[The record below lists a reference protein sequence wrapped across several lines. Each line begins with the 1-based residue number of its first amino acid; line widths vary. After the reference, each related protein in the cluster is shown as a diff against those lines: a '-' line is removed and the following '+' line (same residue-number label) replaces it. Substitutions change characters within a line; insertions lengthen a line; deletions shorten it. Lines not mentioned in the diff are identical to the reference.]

1 MPKYKI
7 TFTNE
12 INTSVQNGD
21 NLYLRIFAADAVQND
36 NNTEVT
42 SAVTAVE
49 NILVGEIENLSSK
62 RIDVEA
68 DSDFN
73 TTISDLTAEL
83 ADTDIQPLNYSDV
96 SFFSFH
102 KNNNLNV
109 SKLTCIAKRYNA
121 KDCVSSKIGKRNE
134 KWKTEEGVRMQITC

>member
-21 NLYLRIFAADAVQND
+21 NLYLRIFAADAVND
-36 NNTEVT
+36 DNGVQIT
-42 SAVTAVE
+42 SAVNAVE
-49 NILVGEIENLSSK
+49 NILVGKIENLSSK
-62 RIDVEA
+62 TIDVEA
-68 DSDFN
+68 NSDFN
-73 TTISDLTAEL
+73 TTISDLEAEL
-83 ADTDIQPLNYSDV
+83 EDTDSQPLNYSDV

-109 SKLTCIAKRYNA
+109 SNVKGYFAKV
-121 KDCVSSKIGKRNE
+121 KMSVTSSSKKELFSIGSEVSVSSK
-134 KWKTEEGVRMQITC
+134 

>member
-21 NLYLRIFAADAVQND
+21 NLYLRIFAADAVND
-36 NNTEVT
+36 DNSIQIT
-42 SAVTAVE
+42 SAVPAQE

-62 RIDVEA
+62 TIDVEA

-73 TTISDLTAEL
+73 ATISDLTAEL
-83 ADTDIQPLNYSDV
+83 ESTDSKPLNYSDV

-109 SKLTCIAKRYNA
+109 SNVKGYFAKV
-121 KDCVSSKIGKRNE
+121 KMSVTSSSKKELFSIGSEVSVSSK
-134 KWKTEEGVRMQITC
+134 

>member
-21 NLYLRIFAADAVQND
+21 NLYLRIFAADAVKDD
-36 NNTEVT
+36 NNIEVT
-42 SAVTAVE
+42 SAVDAQE

-62 RIDVEA
+62 TIDVEA

-73 TTISDLTAEL
+73 ATISDLTAEL
-83 ADTDIQPLNYSDV
+83 ESTDSKPLNYSDV

-109 SKLTCIAKRYNA
+109 SNVKGYFAKV
-121 KDCVSSKIGKRNE
+121 KMSVTSSSKKELFSIGSEVSVSSK
-134 KWKTEEGVRMQITC
+134 

>member
-7 TFTNE
+7 TFINE

-21 NLYLRIFAADAVQND
+21 NLYLRIFAANAVQD
-36 NNTEVT
+36 NNNNEVT
-42 SAVTAVE
+42 SAVAAQE
-49 NILVGEIENLSSK
+49 NILVGKIENLSSK
-62 RIDVEA
+62 TIDVEA

-73 TTISDLTAEL
+73 DIISDLTAEL
-83 ADTDIQPLNYSDV
+83 EDTDTQPLNYSDV

-109 SKLTCIAKRYNA
+109 SNVKGYFAKV
-121 KDCVSSKIGKRNE
+121 KMSVTSSSKKELFSIGSEVSVSSK
-134 KWKTEEGVRMQITC
+134 

>member
-21 NLYLRIFAADAVQND
+21 NLYLRIFAADAVKDD
-36 NNTEVT
+36 NNIEVT
-42 SAVTAVE
+42 SAVDAQE

-62 RIDVEA
+62 TIDVEA

-73 TTISDLTAEL
+73 TTIPDLTAEL
-83 ADTDIQPLNYSDV
+83 ESTDSKPLNYSDV

-109 SKLTCIAKRYNA
+109 SNVKGYFAKV
-121 KDCVSSKIGKRNE
+121 KMSVTSSSKKELFSIGSEVSVSSK
-134 KWKTEEGVRMQITC
+134 

>member
-21 NLYLRIFAADAVQND
+21 NLYLRIFAADAVEDD
-36 NNTEVT
+36 NGNEVT
-42 SAVTAVE
+42 SAVLAQE

-62 RIDVEA
+62 TIDVEA

-73 TTISDLTAEL
+73 TTISDLTAKLES
-83 ADTDIQPLNYSDV
+83 TDSKPLNYSDV

-102 KNNNLNV
+102 KNNSLNV
-109 SKLTCIAKRYNA
+109 SNVKGYFAKV
-121 KDCVSSKIGKRNE
+121 KMSVTSSSKKELFSIGSEVSVSSK
-134 KWKTEEGVRMQITC
+134 

>member
-21 NLYLRIFAADAVQND
+21 NLYLRIFAADPVKD
-36 NNTEVT
+36 NNNVEVT
-42 SAVTAVE
+42 SAVAAQE
-49 NILVGEIENLSSK
+49 NILVGKIENLSSK
-62 RIDVEA
+62 TIDVDA

-73 TTISDLTAEL
+73 ATISDLTAKL
-83 ADTDIQPLNYSDV
+83 TDTDSKPLNYSDV

-109 SKLTCIAKRYNA
+109 SNVKGYFAKV
-121 KDCVSSKIGKRNE
+121 KMSVTSSSKKELFSIGSEVSVSSK
-134 KWKTEEGVRMQITC
+134 

>member
-21 NLYLRIFAADAVQND
+21 NLYLRIFAAEAVKD
-36 NNTEVT
+36 NNNIEVT

-49 NILVGEIENLSSK
+49 NILVGKIENLSSK
-62 RIDVEA
+62 TIDVEA
-68 DSDFN
+68 DSNF
-73 TTISDLTAEL
+73 TISDLTAEL

-109 SKLTCIAKRYNA
+109 SNVKGYFAKV
-121 KDCVSSKIGKRNE
+121 KMSVTSSSKKELFSIGSEVSVSSK
-134 KWKTEEGVRMQITC
+134 

>member
-21 NLYLRIFAADAVQND
+21 NLYLRIFAADAVKDD
-36 NNTEVT
+36 NNIEVT
-42 SAVTAVE
+42 SAVDAQE
-49 NILVGEIENLSSK
+49 NILVGKIENLSSK
-62 RIDVEA
+62 TIDVEA

-73 TTISDLTAEL
+73 TTIPDLTAEL
-83 ADTDIQPLNYSDV
+83 ESTDSKPLNYSDV

-109 SKLTCIAKRYNA
+109 SNVKGYFAKV
-121 KDCVSSKIGKRNE
+121 KMSVTSSSKKELFSIGSEVSVSSK
-134 KWKTEEGVRMQITC
+134 

>member
-21 NLYLRIFAADAVQND
+21 NLYLRIFAADPI
-36 NNTEVT
+36 TEDGTQVT
-42 SAVTAVE
+42 SAVDAQE

-62 RIDVEA
+62 T

-83 ADTDIQPLNYSDV
+83 ESTDSKPLNYSDV

-109 SKLTCIAKRYNA
+109 SNVKGYFAKVKMSVTSPNKRELFSIGSEVS
-121 KDCVSSKIGKRNE
+121 VSSK
-134 KWKTEEGVRMQITC
+134 

>member
-7 TFTNE
+7 TFINE

-21 NLYLRIFAADAVQND
+21 NLYLRIFAVDAVND
-36 NNTEVT
+36 DNGVQIT
-42 SAVTAVE
+42 SAVNAVE
-49 NILVGEIENLSSK
+49 NILVGKIENLSSK
-62 RIDVEA
+62 TIDVEA

-73 TTISDLTAEL
+73 TTIPDLTAEL
-83 ADTDIQPLNYSDV
+83 EDTDSKPLNYSDV

-109 SKLTCIAKRYNA
+109 SNVKGYFAKV
-121 KDCVSSKIGKRNE
+121 KMSVTSSSKKELFSIGSEVSVSSK
-134 KWKTEEGVRMQITC
+134 

>member
-21 NLYLRIFAADAVQND
+21 NLYLRIFAADAVEDD
-36 NNTEVT
+36 NGNEVT
-42 SAVTAVE
+42 SAVLAQE

-62 RIDVEA
+62 TIDVEA

-73 TTISDLTAEL
+73 TTISDLTAKLES
-83 ADTDIQPLNYSDV
+83 TDSKPLNYSDV

-102 KNNNLNV
+102 KNNSLNV
-109 SKLTCIAKRYNA
+109 SNVKGYFAKV
-121 KDCVSSKIGKRNE
+121 KMSVTSTSKKELFSIGSEVSVSSK
-134 KWKTEEGVRMQITC
+134 

>member
-21 NLYLRIFAADAVQND
+21 NLYLRIFAADAVEDD
-36 NNTEVT
+36 NNIEVT
-42 SAVTAVE
+42 SAVGAQE

-62 RIDVEA
+62 TIDVEA
-68 DSDFN
+68 DSKFN
-73 TTISDLTAEL
+73 TIIPDLTAEL
-83 ADTDIQPLNYSDV
+83 KSTDSKPLNYSDV

-102 KNNNLNV
+102 KNNSLNV
-109 SKLTCIAKRYNA
+109 SNVKGYFAKV
-121 KDCVSSKIGKRNE
+121 KMSVTSTSKKELFSIGSEVSVSSK
-134 KWKTEEGVRMQITC
+134 

>member
-21 NLYLRIFAADAVQND
+21 NLYLRIFAADPITE

-49 NILVGEIENLSSK
+49 NILVGEIENLSNK
-62 RIDVEA
+62 TIDVEA
-68 DSDFN
+68 DSNF
-73 TTISDLTAEL
+73 TIPDLTAEL
-83 ADTDIQPLNYSDV
+83 TSADTKPLNYSDV

-109 SKLTCIAKRYNA
+109 SNVKGYFAKV
-121 KDCVSSKIGKRNE
+121 KMSVTSSSKKELFSIGSEVSVSSK
-134 KWKTEEGVRMQITC
+134 

>member
-21 NLYLRIFAADAVQND
+21 NLYLRIFAADAVND
-36 NNTEVT
+36 DNSIQIT
-42 SAVTAVE
+42 SAVPAQK

-62 RIDVEA
+62 TIDVEA
-68 DSDFN
+68 DSNFN
-73 TTISDLTAEL
+73 ATISDLTAEL
-83 ADTDIQPLNYSDV
+83 ESTDSQPLNYSDV

-109 SKLTCIAKRYNA
+109 SNVKGYFAKV
-121 KDCVSSKIGKRNE
+121 KMSVTSPSKKELFSIGSEVSVSSK
-134 KWKTEEGVRMQITC
+134 

>member
-7 TFTNE
+7 TFINE

-21 NLYLRIFAADAVQND
+21 NLYLRIFAADAVND
-36 NNTEVT
+36 DNSIQIT
-42 SAVTAVE
+42 SAVPAQK

-62 RIDVEA
+62 TIDVEA
-68 DSDFN
+68 DSNFN
-73 TTISDLTAEL
+73 ATISDLTAEL
-83 ADTDIQPLNYSDV
+83 ESTDSQPLNYSDV

-109 SKLTCIAKRYNA
+109 SNVKGYFAKV
-121 KDCVSSKIGKRNE
+121 KMSVTSSSKKELFSIGSEVSVSSK
-134 KWKTEEGVRMQITC
+134 

>member
-21 NLYLRIFAADAVQND
+21 NLYLRIFPADAVND
-36 NNTEVT
+36 DNGVQIT
-42 SAVTAVE
+42 SAVNAVE
-49 NILVGEIENLSSK
+49 NILVGKIENLSSK
-62 RIDVEA
+62 TIDVEA
-68 DSDFN
+68 NSDFN

-83 ADTDIQPLNYSDV
+83 ESTDSQPLNYSDV

-109 SKLTCIAKRYNA
+109 SNVKGYFAKV
-121 KDCVSSKIGKRNE
+121 KMSVTSSSKKELFSIGSEVSVSSK
-134 KWKTEEGVRMQITC
+134 

>member
-12 INTSVQNGD
+12 INTSVQDGD
-21 NLYLRIFAADAVQND
+21 NLYLRIFATDPITED
-36 NNTEVT
+36 NTQVT
-42 SAVTAVE
+42 SAVSAVE
-49 NILVGEIENLSSK
+49 NILVGKIENLSSK
-62 RIDVEA
+62 TIDVEA

-73 TTISDLTAEL
+73 TTIPDLTAEL
-83 ADTDIQPLNYSDV
+83 AGTDSKPLNYSDV

-109 SKLTCIAKRYNA
+109 SNVKGYFAKV
-121 KDCVSSKIGKRNE
+121 KMSVTSSSKKELFSIGSEVSVSSK
-134 KWKTEEGVRMQITC
+134 

>member
-21 NLYLRIFAADAVQND
+21 NLYLRIFAADAVEDD
-36 NNTEVT
+36 NGNEVT
-42 SAVTAVE
+42 SAVLAQE

-62 RIDVEA
+62 TIDVEA

-73 TTISDLTAEL
+73 TTISDLTAKLES
-83 ADTDIQPLNYSDV
+83 TDSKPLNYSDV

-102 KNNNLNV
+102 KNNSLNV
-109 SKLTCIAKRYNA
+109 
-121 KDCVSSKIGKRNE
+121 
-134 KWKTEEGVRMQITC
+134 

>member
-21 NLYLRIFAADAVQND
+21 NLYLRIFAADAVND
-36 NNTEVT
+36 DNSIQIT
-42 SAVTAVE
+42 SAVPAQE

-62 RIDVEA
+62 TIDVEA

-73 TTISDLTAEL
+73 ATISDLTAEL
-83 ADTDIQPLNYSDV
+83 ESTDSQPLNYSDV

-109 SKLTCIAKRYNA
+109 SNVKGYFAKV
-121 KDCVSSKIGKRNE
+121 KMSVTSSSKKELFSIGSEVSVSSK
-134 KWKTEEGVRMQITC
+134 